1 MKKGDIIEVDIKE
14 FEFPGTGIGYIDGIK
29 VKVEKALEGQRVKAR
44 IIKKNK
50 ERIIAKRIEVVRN
63 ADYETEPECAHFG
76 NCGGCFFQTVPYEL
90 QVIRKGKDV
99 QKILKEN
106 GIWVKEFQ
114 GIEGSPENYGY
125 RNKME
130 YTFGDEEKN
139 GKMALGMHKKGSF
152 MNIVT
157 TDDCKLVHNDFNR
170 ILKTV
175 LAFFCE
181 KEYPFYNKKTHRGL
195 QRNLIIRRG
204 EKTKELL
211 INIVTTSQM
220 EFDKAGLVTGL
231 LGLDLEGKIEGIVHT
246 INDNVSDFV
255 YCDEL
260 SVIWGRDH
268 YFEELL
274 GLKFKVS
281 PFSFFQTNTLGAEKL
296 YAKVLE
302 YIGEDAHKRIFDLYS
317 GTGTIGQIAALKAG
331 EVIGIELV
339 EEAVEAANENAKLNG
354 LDNCTFIAGDVL
366 EQLEKIK
373 VKPDLII
380 MDPPRV
386 GVSPKALNKIL
397 SYGVKQMIYVSCNP
411 KSLAENLTVL
421 QDAGYTVEKVK
432 VFDNF
437 PHTGHVELVAL
448 MSRVEK

>member
-1 MKKGDIIEVDIKE
+1 
-14 FEFPGTGIGYIDGIK
+14 
-29 VKVEKALEGQRVKAR
+29 
-44 IIKKNK
+44 
-50 ERIIAKRIEVVRN
+50 
-63 ADYETEPECAHFG
+63 
-76 NCGGCFFQTVPYEL
+76 
-90 QVIRKGKDV
+90 
-99 QKILKEN
+99 
-106 GIWVKEFQ
+106 
-114 GIEGSPENYGY
+114 
-125 RNKME
+125 ME

-157 TDDCKLVHNDFNR
+157 TDDCKLAHHDFNM

-175 LAFFCE
+175 FEFFCD
-181 KEYPFYNKKTHRGL
+181 KEYPFYNKKTHQGL

-220 EFDKAGLVTGL
+220 EFDREELVTGL
-231 LGLDLEGKIEGIVHT
+231 TALDLEGKIVGIVHT

-260 SVIWGRDH
+260 SVLWGRDH

-302 YIGEDAHKRIFDLYS
+302 YIGGDEHKRIFDLYS

-366 EQLEKIK
+366 DQLEKIK
-373 VKPDLII
+373 EKPDLII

-386 GVSPKALNKIL
+386 GVSSKALNKIL

-411 KSLAENLTVL
+411 RSLAENLTVL

-432 VFDNF
+432 LFDNF
-437 PHTGHVELVAL
+437 PHTGHVEVIIMMTNSGLQG
-448 MSRVEK
+448 K